1 MASKPRVKVPKSAKA
16 GDVIQI
22 KTLISHKMET
32 GLRKDKK
39 TGKPIPQNIINA
51 FVATYNGE
59 EVFRTKMHAAI
70 SANPYISFFMKVPGE
85 GELAL
90 TWTDDTGKS
99 WSAKRKIAVQ

>member
-39 TGKPIPQNIINA
+39 TGKPIPRNIINS
-51 FVATYNGE
+51 FVATFDGE
-59 EVFRTKMHAAI
+59 EVFRSKMHPAI
-70 SANPYISFFMKVPGE
+70 SANPYISFYMKVAKPGE
-85 GELAL
+85 MVL
-90 TWTDDTGKS
+90 TWTDDSGKS